1 MHGIRRCPH
10 ACKRRISISE
20 LDFLTRVAFYPLL
33 VLSFPRPILAIESS
47 CDETAVAIL
56 SSHAELLVN
65 LVASQ
70 RELHARFGGVVPE
83 VASRNHLST
92 LDPLFHHALA
102 QANLKPADLGA
113 VVATA
118 GPGLAPALLVGA
130 SYAKGVALGL
140 GIPYLAVNHLEGH
153 LLSPFFPKN
162 LYSKSTASAMDCVM
176 PNIIPAEAGIV
187 SSSASCTLRD
197 CAPAVP
203 SPSSAAAILK
213 TGSKTEI
220 PKHLSLLVSGG
231 HTQLTK
237 VMKVGC
243 YELLGR
249 THDDAAG
256 EAFDK
261 VGKLLGL
268 PYPGGIEIDR
278 LAQQGNPKQ
287 YSFPRALLEKGNLDF
302 SFSGLKTSVR
312 YFLEKQN
319 TSLNSSHLA
328 DLCASFQE
336 AVVAVLVEKT
346 RRAAEQ
352 EGLTCIGVSGGVAAN
367 SRLRSALSE
376 LCEKHHWELHF
387 PPPALIGD
395 NAAMIAFA
403 GLHRLLAG
411 ERTSVTQEI
420 VPQWRL

>member
-1 MHGIRRCPH
+1 MHF
-10 ACKRRISISE
+10 S
-20 LDFLTRVAFYPLL
+20 
-33 VLSFPRPILAIESS
+33 RPILAIESS

-56 SSHAELLVN
+56 DSNAELLVN

-70 RELHARFGGVVPE
+70 SELHARFGGVVPE
-83 VASRNHLST
+83 MASRNHLST
-92 LDPLFHHALA
+92 IDPLFHQALE
-102 QANLKPADLGA
+102 QATMKPTDLGA

-153 LLSPFFPKN
+153 LLSPFF
-162 LYSKSTASAMDCVM
+162 
-176 PNIIPAEAGIV
+176 
-187 SSSASCTLRD
+187 
-197 CAPAVP
+197 
-203 SPSSAAAILK
+203 LK
-213 TGSKTEI
+213 KEI
-220 PKHLSLLVSGG
+220 PEHLSLLVSGG

-237 VMKVGC
+237 VMKAGC
-243 YELLGR
+243 YEVLGR

-268 PYPGGIEIDR
+268 SYPGGVEIDR
-278 LAQQGNPKQ
+278 LAKQGDPKR

-312 YFLEKQN
+312 YFLEKRN
-319 TSLNSSHLA
+319 ATLSSSELP

-346 RRAAEQ
+346 ERAAKQ
-352 EGLTCIGVSGGVAAN
+352 EGLTCIALSGGVAAN
-367 SRLRSALSE
+367 SRLQSGLGE
-376 LCEKHHWELHF
+376 LCEKHHWKLHF

-403 GLHRLLAG
+403 GLQSLLMG
-411 ERTSVTQEI
+411 ERTLVTQEI
-420 VPQWRL
+420 VPQWQL